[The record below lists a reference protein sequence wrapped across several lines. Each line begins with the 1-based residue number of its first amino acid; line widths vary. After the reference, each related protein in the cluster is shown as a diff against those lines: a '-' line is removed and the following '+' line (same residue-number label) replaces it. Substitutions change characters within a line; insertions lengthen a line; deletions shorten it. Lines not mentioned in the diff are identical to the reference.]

1 MKKKLTIGQLVRK
14 LRKEKGLSL
23 RDLANM
29 INMSHVNIAH
39 IENNR
44 VTTNIK
50 TLKAIAI
57 ALEYDQDKLL
67 AMANEIGD
75 DIKQIIKNKP
85 SAVPQFLRTAKNLS
99 NDDWEKL
106 SKMAKKMEKKNKDG

>member
-1 MKKKLTIGQLVRK
+1 MTNNNTIGALIRSLRKKRK
-14 LRKEKGLSL
+14 LNL
-23 RDLANM
+23 RELGKM
-29 INMSHVNIAH
+29 VGMSHVNIAH

-44 VTTNIK
+44 VTTNSK
-50 TLKAIAI
+50 TLIAIAI

-106 SKMAKKMEKKNKDG
+106 SKMAEKMEKKNKDV

>member
-1 MKKKLTIGQLVRK
+1 MTKNNILGALIRSLRKKRK
-14 LRKEKGLSL
+14 LNL
-23 RDLANM
+23 RELGKM
-29 INMSHVNIAH
+29 VGMSHVNIAH

>member
-1 MKKKLTIGQLVRK
+1 MKKKKNIGELIRT
-14 LRKEKGLSL
+14 LRKNKKLSL
-23 RDLANM
+23 RDLAM
-29 INMSHVNIAH
+29 KINMSHVNVAH

-44 VTTNIK
+44 VTTNSK

-67 AMANEIGD
+67 AMADEIGD

-106 SKMAKKMEKKNKDG
+106 SIMAKKMENKNKDG

>member
-1 MKKKLTIGQLVRK
+1 MKKKKNIGELIRT
-14 LRKEKGLSL
+14 LRKNKKLSL
-23 RDLANM
+23 RDLAM
-29 INMSHVNIAH
+29 KINMSHVNVAH

-44 VTTNIK
+44 VTTNSK

-67 AMANEIGD
+67 AMADEIGD

-85 SAVPQFLRTAKNLS
+85 NAVPQFLRTAKNLS

-106 SKMAKKMEKKNKDG
+106 SIMAKKMEKKNKDG